1 MKKLLLTL
9 LVILLPIV
17 AKADDS
23 GICGDNV
30 TYTFEESTGTLI
42 ISGTGAI
49 KDFMTIADCPWWNY
63 KDNIL
68 KLVINPGIEVIG
80 TYSFMNCIN
89 LTTIVFSDDI
99 KSIGAYAFSGCFYIK
114 DVNIPN
120 LSVWCGIKFENFQ
133 SNPLSYAQ
141 NLCVDGKPI
150 YDVVIPDGV
159 TRINKW
165 VFASYKNLKSIK
177 FSDTVSRIDSLV
189 FYKCINL
196 KTIEIPNSVT
206 SIDIDAFS
214 YCTSL
219 TTVKLSE
226 NLTSIPDGLFCDCHA
241 LSSINIPE
249 GVTSIG
255 INAFNGCNSLE
266 SIFLPESIVNIGE
279 YAFYFCNHVK
289 KVTILAKTPPA
300 INSHIFS
307 CWDATLY
314 VPDDVFDTYK
324 STAPWMYFGT
334 IKTGI
339 ADITSLPVE
348 VQSNGGTITVT
359 GADDGTIVEVYTMAG
374 TKLGKAKTSF
384 NTATIHTNM
393 QQGNVVI
400 VKVGGKAIKVAL

>member
-23 GICGDNV
+23 GMCGDNV

-42 ISGTGAI
+42 ISGTGAM
-49 KDFMTIADCPWWNY
+49 KDFMTTADCPWWNY
-63 KDNIL
+63 KEKIQ

-80 TYSFMNCIN
+80 AYNFWDCTN
-89 LTTIVFSDDI
+89 LTTVVFSDDI
-99 KSIGAYAFSGCFYIK
+99 KSIGAYSFSGCFNIK

-120 LSVWCGIKFENFQ
+120 LSVWCGIKFG

-150 YDVVIPDGV
+150 SDVVIPDDV
-159 TRINKW
+159 TCIKKW
-165 VFASYKNLKSIK
+165 TFASCKNLKSIK
-177 FSDTVSRIDSLV
+177 LHNKVSSIDSLA

-206 SIDIDAFS
+206 KIDIDAFS

-219 TTVKLSE
+219 TSVKLSE
-226 NLTSIPDGLFCDCHA
+226 NLTSIPDGLFYNCTS

-255 INAFNGCNSLE
+255 IYAFYGCSSLE

-279 YAFYFCNHVK
+279 YAFFYCNNVK

-300 INSHIFS
+300 IDSNTFS
-307 CWDATLY
+307 CWDAVLY
-314 VPDDVFDTYK
+314 VPDDVLDTYK
-324 STAPWMYFGT
+324 STDPWMYFGT
-334 IKTGI
+334 IKTGT
-339 ADITSLPVE
+339 ADITSLPVA

-374 TKLGKAKTSF
+374 TKLGKAKTSL

-400 VKVGGKAIKVAL
+400 VKVGGKATKVVL

>member
-23 GICGDNV
+23 GMCGDNV
-30 TYTFEESTGTLI
+30 TYTFEENTGTLI
-42 ISGTGAI
+42 ISGTGAM
-49 KDFMTIADCPWWNY
+49 KDFMTTADCPWWNY
-63 KDNIL
+63 KEKIL

-80 TYSFMNCIN
+80 AYSFMDCPN

-99 KSIGAYAFSGCFYIK
+99 KSIGAYSFSGCFNIK
-114 DVNIPN
+114 DVNISD
-120 LSVWCGIKFENFQ
+120 LSVWCGIKFD

-159 TRINKW
+159 TCINKYA
-165 VFASYKNLKSIK
+165 FASYKNLKSIK
-177 FSDTVSRIDSLV
+177 FSDTVSRIDSLA

-214 YCTSL
+214 SCTSL

-226 NLTSIPDGLFCDCHA
+226 NLTSIPDGLFYNCTS

-255 INAFNGCNSLE
+255 IYAFYGCSSLE

-279 YAFYFCNHVK
+279 YAFFYCNNVK

-300 INSHIFS
+300 IVSNTFS
-307 CWDATLY
+307 CWDAAALY
-314 VPDDVFDTYK
+314 VPDDVLGTYK
-324 STAPWMYFGT
+324 STIPWKYFET
-334 IKTGI
+334 ISTGI

-374 TKLGKAKTSF
+374 TKLGDAKTSF

>member
-23 GICGDNV
+23 GMYGDNV
-30 TYTFEESTGTLI
+30 TYTFEENTGTLI

-49 KDFMTIADCPWWNY
+49 KDFMTTADCPWWNY
-63 KDNIL
+63 KEKIQ
-68 KLVINPGIEVIG
+68 KLVITPGIEVIG
-80 TYSFMNCIN
+80 AYNFWDCTN
-89 LTTIVFSDDI
+89 LTTVVFSDDI
-99 KSIGAYAFSGCFYIK
+99 KSIGAYSFSGCFNIK
-114 DVNIPN
+114 DVNISD
-120 LSVWCGIKFENFQ
+120 LSVWCGIKFD

-159 TRINKW
+159 TCINKYA
-165 VFASYKNLKSIK
+165 FASYKNLKSIK
-177 FSDTVSRIDSLV
+177 FSDTVSRIDSLA

-206 SIDIDAFS
+206 KIDIDAFS

-219 TTVKLSE
+219 TSVKLSE
-226 NLTSIPDGLFCDCHA
+226 NLTSIPDGLFYNCTS

-255 INAFNGCNSLE
+255 IYAFYGCSSLE

-279 YAFYFCNHVK
+279 YAFFYCNNVK

-300 INSHIFS
+300 IDSNTFS
-307 CWDATLY
+307 CWDAALY

-324 STAPWMYFGT
+324 STIPWKYFET
-334 IKTGI
+334 ISTGI

-374 TKLGKAKTSF
+374 TKLGKAKTSL

>member
-1 MKKLLLTL
+1 M
-9 LVILLPIV
+9 
-17 AKADDS
+17 
-23 GICGDNV
+23 
-30 TYTFEESTGTLI
+30 
-42 ISGTGAI
+42 
-49 KDFMTIADCPWWNY
+49 DC
-63 KDNIL
+63 
-68 KLVINPGIEVIG
+68 
-80 TYSFMNCIN
+80 TN

-99 KSIGAYAFSGCFYIK
+99 KSIGAYAFSGCFNIK

-120 LSVWCGIKFENFQ
+120 LSVWCGIKFD

-159 TRINKW
+159 TCINKYA
-165 VFASYKNLKSIK
+165 FASYKNLKSIK
-177 FSDTVSRIDSLV
+177 FSDTVSRIDSV
-189 FYKCINL
+189 AFYKCINL

-214 YCTSL
+214 SCTSL

-226 NLTSIPDGLFCDCHA
+226 NLTSIPDGLFYNCHA

-255 INAFNGCNSLE
+255 IYAFYGCSSLE

-279 YAFYFCNHVK
+279 YAFFYCNNVK

-300 INSHIFS
+300 IVSNTFS
-307 CWDATLY
+307 CWDAAALY
-314 VPDDVFDTYK
+314 VPDDVLGTYK
-324 STAPWMYFGT
+324 STIPWKYFKT
-334 IKTGI
+334 ISTGI
-339 ADITSLPVE
+339 ADITSLPVA
-348 VQSNGGTITVT
+348 VQNNGGTITVT

>member
-23 GICGDNV
+23 GMCGDNV

-42 ISGTGAI
+42 ISGTGAM
-49 KDFMTIADCPWWNY
+49 KDFMTTTDCPWWNY
-63 KDNIL
+63 KEKIL

-80 TYSFMNCIN
+80 DNCFFDCTN

-99 KSIGAYAFSGCFYIK
+99 KSIGAYAFTGCFNIK

-133 SNPLSYAQ
+133 SNPLSSAQ

-150 YDVVIPDGV
+150 SDVVIPDGV
-159 TRINKW
+159 TRINKYA
-165 VFASYKNLKSIK
+165 FASYKNLKSIK
-177 FSDTVSRIDSLV
+177 FSDTVSRIDSIA

-214 YCTSL
+214 SCTSL

-226 NLTSIPDGLFCDCHA
+226 NLTSIPDGLFYNCTA

-249 GVTSIG
+249 GVSSIG
-255 INAFNGCNSLE
+255 IYAFHGCSSLE

-279 YAFYFCNHVK
+279 YAFFYCNNVK
-289 KVTILAKTPPA
+289 KVTILAKTPPT
-300 INSHIFS
+300 IDSNTFS
-307 CWDATLY
+307 CWDAVLY
-314 VPDDVFDTYK
+314 VPDDVLDTYK
-324 STAPWMYFGT
+324 STKPWMYFGT

-339 ADITSLPVE
+339 ADVTSLPVG
-348 VQSNGGTITVT
+348 VQNNGGTITVT

-374 TKLGKAKTSF
+374 TKLGKAKTSL

-400 VKVGGKAIKVAL
+400 VKVGGRATKVVL

>member
-1 MKKLLLTL
+1 MKKLLFAL
-9 LVILLPIV
+9 LVFVLPMA

-23 GICGDNV
+23 GMYGNNV
-30 TYTFEESTGTLI
+30 TYTFEENTGTLI
-42 ISGTGAI
+42 ISGTGAM
-49 KDFMTIADCPWWNY
+49 KDFTATADCPWWNY
-63 KDNIL
+63 RDKIL
-68 KLVINPGIEVIG
+68 KLVINPGIEAIG
-80 TYSFMNCIN
+80 AYSFMDYTN

-99 KSIGAYAFSGCFYIK
+99 KSIGAYSFSGCFNIK
-114 DVNIPN
+114 DVNISD
-120 LSVWCGIKFENFQ
+120 LSVWCGIKFD

-159 TRINKW
+159 TCINKYA
-165 VFASYKNLKSIK
+165 FASYKNLKSIK
-177 FSDTVSRIDSLV
+177 FSDTVSRIDSLA

-214 YCTSL
+214 SCTSL

-226 NLTSIPDGLFCDCHA
+226 NLTSIPDGLFYNCHA
-241 LSSINIPE
+241 LSSINIPK

-255 INAFNGCNSLE
+255 IYAFYGCDSLE

-279 YAFYFCNHVK
+279 YAFFYCNNVK

-300 INSHIFS
+300 IDSNTFS
-307 CWDATLY
+307 CWDAAVLY

-374 TKLGKAKTSF
+374 TKLGDAKTSL

>member
-23 GICGDNV
+23 GMCGDNA

-42 ISGTGAI
+42 ISGTGAM
-49 KDFMTIADCPWWNY
+49 KDFMTTADCPWWNY
-63 KDNIL
+63 KEKIQ

-80 TYSFMNCIN
+80 AYSFMDCPN

-99 KSIGAYAFSGCFYIK
+99 KSIGAYSFSGCFNIK
-114 DVNIPN
+114 DVNISD
-120 LSVWCGIKFENFQ
+120 LSVWCGIKFD

-159 TRINKW
+159 TRINKYA
-165 VFASYKNLKSIK
+165 FASYKNLKSIK
-177 FSDTVSRIDSLV
+177 FSDTVSRIDSLA

-214 YCTSL
+214 SCTSL

-226 NLTSIPDGLFCDCHA
+226 NMTSIPDGLFYNCHA

-255 INAFNGCNSLE
+255 IYAFYGCSSLE

-279 YAFYFCNHVK
+279 YAFFYCNNVK

-300 INSHIFS
+300 IDSNTFS
-307 CWDATLY
+307 CWDAALY

-348 VQSNGGTITVT
+348 VQNNGGTITVT

-374 TKLGKAKTSF
+374 TKLGKAKTSL

>member
-23 GICGDNV
+23 GMYGDNV

-42 ISGTGAI
+42 ISGTGAM
-49 KDFMTIADCPWWNY
+49 KDFMTTADCPWWNY
-63 KDNIL
+63 KEKIL

-80 TYSFMNCIN
+80 AYSFMNCIN

-99 KSIGAYAFSGCFYIK
+99 KSIGAYSFSGCFNIK

-120 LSVWCGIKFENFQ
+120 LSVWCGIKFG

-159 TRINKW
+159 TCINKYA
-165 VFASYKNLKSIK
+165 FASYKNLKSIK
-177 FSDTVSRIDSLV
+177 FSDTVSRIDSLA

-214 YCTSL
+214 C
-219 TTVKLSE
+219 
-226 NLTSIPDGLFCDCHA
+226 
-241 LSSINIPE
+241 
-249 GVTSIG
+249 
-255 INAFNGCNSLE
+255 
-266 SIFLPESIVNIGE
+266 
-279 YAFYFCNHVK
+279 CNHVK

-339 ADITSLPVE
+339 ADITSLPLE

-374 TKLGKAKTSF
+374 TKLGDARTSF

>member
-23 GICGDNV
+23 GMYGDNV

-42 ISGTGAI
+42 ISGTGAM
-49 KDFMTIADCPWWNY
+49 KDFMTTADCPWWNY
-63 KDNIL
+63 KEKIL

-80 TYSFMNCIN
+80 AYSFMDCTN

-99 KSIGAYAFSGCFYIK
+99 KSIGAYSFSGCFNIK
-114 DVNIPN
+114 DVNISN
-120 LSVWCGIKFENFQ
+120 LSVWCGIKFD
-133 SNPLSYAQ
+133 SNPLGYAQ

-159 TRINKW
+159 TCINKYA
-165 VFASYKNLKSIK
+165 FASYKNLKSIK
-177 FSDTVSRIDSLV
+177 FSDTVSRIDSLA

-214 YCTSL
+214 SCTSL

-226 NLTSIPDGLFCDCHA
+226 NLTSIPDGLFYNCHA

-255 INAFNGCNSLE
+255 IYAFYGCSSLE

-279 YAFYFCNHVK
+279 YAFFYCNNVK

-300 INSHIFS
+300 IDSHTFS
-307 CWDATLY
+307 CWDAALY
-314 VPDDVFDTYK
+314 VPDDVFGTYK
-324 STAPWMYFGT
+324 STDPWMYFET
-334 IKTGI
+334 IRTGI
-339 ADITSLPVE
+339 ADVTSLPVV
-348 VQSNGGTITVT
+348 VQNNGGTITVT

-374 TKLGKAKTSF
+374 TKLGKAKTSL

-393 QQGNVVI
+393 QQGKVVL
-400 VKVGGKAIKVAL
+400 VKVGGKATKVVL

>member
-1 MKKLLLTL
+1 M
-9 LVILLPIV
+9 

-23 GICGDNV
+23 GMCGDNV

-42 ISGTGAI
+42 ISGTGAM
-49 KDFMTIADCPWWNY
+49 KDFMTTADCPLWNY
-63 KDNIL
+63 KEKIQ
-68 KLVINPGIEVIG
+68 KLVINPGIEAIG
-80 TYSFMNCIN
+80 AYSFMDCTN

-99 KSIGAYAFSGCFYIK
+99 KSIGAYSFSGCFNIK

-120 LSVWCGIKFENFQ
+120 LSVWCGIKFG
-133 SNPLSYAQ
+133 SNPLGYAQ

-159 TRINKW
+159 TCINKYA
-165 VFASYKNLKSIK
+165 FASYKNLKSIK
-177 FSDTVSRIDSLV
+177 FSDTVSRIDSLA

-226 NLTSIPDGLFCDCHA
+226 NLTSIPDGLFCNCHA

-255 INAFNGCNSLE
+255 INAFYGCNSLE

-374 TKLGKAKTSF
+374 TKLGKAKTSL

>member
-23 GICGDNV
+23 GMYGDNV

-42 ISGTGAI
+42 ISGTGAM
-49 KDFMTIADCPWWNY
+49 KDFMTTADCPWWNY
-63 KDNIL
+63 KEKIL

-80 TYSFMNCIN
+80 AYSFMDCTN

-99 KSIGAYAFSGCFYIK
+99 KSIGAYSFSGCFNIK
-114 DVNIPN
+114 DVNISD
-120 LSVWCGIKFENFQ
+120 LSVWCGIKFD

-159 TRINKW
+159 TCINKYA
-165 VFASYKNLKSIK
+165 FASYKNLKSIK
-177 FSDTVSRIDSLV
+177 FSDTVSRIDSLA

-206 SIDIDAFS
+206 SIDIDAFDG
-214 YCTSL
+214 CTSL

-226 NLTSIPDGLFCDCHA
+226 NLTSIPDGLFYNCHA

-255 INAFNGCNSLE
+255 IYAFYGCSSLE

-279 YAFYFCNHVK
+279 YAFFYCNNVK

-300 INSHIFS
+300 IVSNTFS
-307 CWDATLY
+307 CWDAVLY

-339 ADITSLPVE
+339 ADVTSLPVE

-374 TKLGKAKTSF
+374 TKLGKAKTSL

-400 VKVGGKAIKVAL
+400 AKVGGKVIKAAL